1 MISLLELKARRLKL
15 KYSQRE
21 FSNML
26 GITQEHLNRLERG
39 RLPISRKLERRYEEL
54 FGSKHLTS
62 IHTEG
67 GVACPNCNSND
78 IEKLNKPTKVEHT
91 VWRCR
96 SCGRY
101 FSSMEA
107 WKL

>member
-1 MISLLELKARRLKL
+1 MINLLELKARRLKL

-39 RLPISRKLERRYEEL
+39 KLPISRKVERRYEQL
-54 FGSKHLTS
+54 FGARRLTS
-62 IHTEG
+62 IGMEG
-67 GVACPNCNSND
+67 GVACPNCKSKN
-78 IEKLNKPTKVEHT
+78 IKKLSEPAKFEHT
-91 VWRCR
+91 VWQCR
-96 SCGRY
+96 NCGRY

>member
-15 KYSQRE
+15 KYSQRD

-39 RLPISRKLERRYEEL
+39 KLPISHKIERRYEQL
-54 FGSKHLTS
+54 FGVKRLTS
-62 IHTEG
+62 ILTEG
-67 GVACPNCNSND
+67 GVACPNCKGIS
-78 IEKLNKPTKVEHT
+78 IEKLSEPEKDEYT
-91 VWRCR
+91 VWRCKT
-96 SCGRY
+96 CGRY